1 VRLRGS
7 YRVGRVRCGH
17 PQVLGSNKGWES
29 DFVADRPKPRDVVPI
44 AAAPGGEQNA
54 NKKFTMAK
62 SINIELSGKSYTL
75 PPLQLHQVKSIHRR
89 LHYGNTSRPG

>member
-1 VRLRGS
+1 L
-7 YRVGRVRCGH
+7 
-17 PQVLGSNKGWES
+17 W
-29 DFVADRPKPRDVVPI
+29 PI
-44 AAAPGGEQNA
+44 APSQEALFRLLPRPAG
-54 NKKFTMAK
+54 NKMQKKITMAK